1 MFAVIQLNNSL
12 KNKNN
17 MAGFAYEINP
27 GPGDAPNASPIPKTD
42 ALQMVVN
49 YKNYHNPIGDETVYV
64 GFTMAGFS
72 NLLQANDSANGIR
85 IYLARKNG
93 RETIICVLTYTRED
107 GCTTELQLQNDIAGL
122 NFGTLCPPGCSC
134 DCDQQSLAYLVYGNL
149 LCPPPAP
156 QP

>member
-1 MFAVIQLNNSL
+1 
-12 KNKNN
+12 
-17 MAGFAYEINP
+17 MAAFAYEINP
-27 GPGDAPNASPIPKTD
+27 DPNDPPGGAFIPQPD
-42 ALQMVVN
+42 ALQMVTN
-49 YKNYHNPIGDETVYV
+49 YKNVWNPIGDETVYV
-64 GFTMAGFS
+64 GFTMEGFS

-93 RETIICVLTYTRED
+93 RETIICVLTHTRED
-107 GCTTELQLQNDIAGL
+107 GCTRELELENDIAGL

-134 DCDQQSLAYLVYGNL
+134 DCDQQSLAYQVYGNL